1 MPSPTS
7 PEPSG
12 PHGIRGRVLAP
23 LDSRLRGLV
32 DDALSPVRRKLAT
45 HNRRITRLEERFD
58 KRLERRLR
66 QALGKVNQ
74 SAQDL
79 DRLQPQVASLEQR
92 VEQLRER
99 LDAAPVAGSPDELEE
114 ARRLLELVRREHE
127 QVRARISAATWYE
140 ERLRLIEERLDA
152 DGA

>member
-12 PHGIRGRVLAP
+12 PRGVRARVLAP
-23 LDSRLRGLV
+23 LDARLRGLL
-32 DDALSPVRRKLAT
+32 DEALAPVRRKLAAQ
-45 HNRRITRLEERFD
+45 NQRITRLENRLD
-58 KRLERRLR
+58 KRLR
-66 QALGKVNQ
+66 QASGKVKQNT
-74 SAQDL
+74 QDL
-79 DRLQPQVASLEQR
+79 DRLQPQIASLEQR

-99 LDAAPVAGSPDELEE
+99 LDAAPVTGSPDELEE
-114 ARRLLELVRREHE
+114 ARRLVELVRREHE

-152 DGA
+152 NGS